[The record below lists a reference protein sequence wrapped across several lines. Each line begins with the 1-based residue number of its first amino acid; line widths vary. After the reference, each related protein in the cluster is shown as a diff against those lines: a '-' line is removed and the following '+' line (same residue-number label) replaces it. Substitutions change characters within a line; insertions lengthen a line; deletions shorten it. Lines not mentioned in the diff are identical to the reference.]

1 METMSTQSS
10 ATESVPALENAEEI
24 LRQATTATIDIT
36 NALGP
41 KKRASETW
49 RRWGTNTYV
58 PRAQPRTRSGTR
70 NDTGTGKKMET
81 QRDPGDENDA
91 ENETENE
98 EPAKEEVNRRID
110 ERIIETLRQVPASA
124 IIQKQLQIMSIKME
138 RIEPNNIRK

>member
-1 METMSTQSS
+1 
-10 ATESVPALENAEEI
+10 
-24 LRQATTATIDIT
+24 
-36 NALGP
+36 
-41 KKRASETW
+41 
-49 RRWGTNTYV
+49 
-58 PRAQPRTRSGTR
+58 
-70 NDTGTGKKMET
+70 MET